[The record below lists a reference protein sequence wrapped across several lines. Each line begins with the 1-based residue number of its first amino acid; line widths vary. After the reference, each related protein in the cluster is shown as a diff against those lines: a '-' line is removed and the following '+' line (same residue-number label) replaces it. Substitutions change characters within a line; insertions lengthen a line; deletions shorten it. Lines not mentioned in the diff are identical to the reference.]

1 MTAECRPAL
10 GTKDGTWHNLLFGQ
24 IFPMPVTARWY
35 GARWEFPLQGESLS
49 PVEVAERRWVY
60 LHPVTMP
67 PRNLTREEM
76 MEIAREAYL
85 DPDATSTAWGLALTR
100 IARGTAE

>member
-1 MTAECRPAL
+1 MTAECRPEE
-10 GTKDGTWHNLLFGQ
+10 GTKDGTYHNLLEPNGYPSVWWWKEEGWHKSPFSKSSGT
-24 IFPMPVTARWY
+24 PR
-35 GARWEFPLQGESLS
+35 EFAANSFT
-49 PVEVAERRWVY
+49 Y
-60 LHPVTMP
+60 LGPVTMP

-100 IARGTAE
+100 ITRGTAE